1 MKKGMLSIFKKE
13 LARFFGDKRMAF
25 TTILLPGLLIFCLYT
40 FMGDA
45 MLTQYTVDEDY
56 VPSIHAVNLPD
67 SVAALA
73 QAAGFEVT
81 GITPAQAEELK
92 QSVAAQETELVAV
105 FPAEFDAAV
114 AAYDAASGLTAP
126 AVELYYNSACTES
139 QTTYSAMKSLL
150 DGLETALSNKFDVN
164 AGADSYDLAS
174 EEDALGSIFAS
185 MLPMLLM
192 MFLFSGCMSVAPE
205 SIAGEKE
212 RGTIATLLVTP
223 LKRSQLALGKICAL
237 SLIALL
243 AGLSSTLGTLLSLPQ
258 LLQLEGENSLSLRY
272 TPVHYLALAAVILS
286 TVLLIVAL
294 TSLISAF
301 AKSTKEAQGYI
312 TPLMILVT
320 LLGITAMT
328 GSGAQENAL
337 FYLIPFYNSV
347 QTMVGIFAFE
357 LSAAH
362 LAITAGVNLA
372 LTGAGVFLLTRMFN
386 SERIMFQR

>member
-1 MKKGMLSIFKKE
+1 MKHGLLTIFRKE

-25 TTILLPGLLIFCLYT
+25 TTILLPGLLIFFLYT

-45 MLTQYTVDEDY
+45 MMNRFTVDEDY
-56 VPSIHAVNLPD
+56 APAIHAVNLPD
-67 SVAALA
+67 SVAKMAD
-73 QAAGFEVT
+73 AAGFTVNSVSADE
-81 GITPAQAEELK
+81 AESLK
-92 QSVAAQETELVAV
+92 QAVAAQEIELLAV
-105 FPAEFDAAV
+105 FPADFDAAI
-114 AAYDAASGLTAP
+114 AAYDAASGAAAP
-126 AVELYYNSACTES
+126 AVELYYNSADTES
-139 QTTYSAMKSLL
+139 QTTYTAMTALL

-164 AGADSYDLAS
+164 PGEGGYDLAS
-174 EEDALGSIFAS
+174 QEDTLGTVFAS

-223 LKRSQLALGKICAL
+223 LKRSQLALGKVFAL

-243 AGLSSTLGTLLSLPQ
+243 AGASSTAGTLASLPKM
-258 LLQLEGENSLSLRY
+258 LQMGGDMTLTYGL
-272 TPVHYLALAAVILS
+272 PHYLALVVVILS

-294 TSLISAF
+294 TSIISAF
-301 AKSTKEAQGYI
+301 AKSTKEAQTYI

-328 GSGAQENAL
+328 GSGAQENTL

-357 LSAAH
+357 LSGAH
-362 LAITAGVNLA
+362 LAVTACSNLV
-372 LTGAGVFLLTRMFN
+372 LTGVGVFFLTRMFN
-386 SERIMFQR
+386 SERLMFQR